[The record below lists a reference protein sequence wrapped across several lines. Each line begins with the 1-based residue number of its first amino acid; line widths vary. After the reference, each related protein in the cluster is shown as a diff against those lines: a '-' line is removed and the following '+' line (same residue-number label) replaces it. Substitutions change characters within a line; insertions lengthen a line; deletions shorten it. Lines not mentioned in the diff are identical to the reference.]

1 MVDETNHAAINFGG
15 DMAKQ
20 VTLAGGRAFQTLSAA
35 KAHFDALREATSPGA
50 TVAEPDRSDILDI
63 YQRYC
68 TATNWH
74 AVDAVDVTTKL
85 DNRQRDH
92 GRYATTK
99 AFAVV
104 SASGATEI
112 FSIDKALAA
121 IAE

>member
-1 MVDETNHAAINFGG
+1 
-15 DMAKQ
+15 MAKQ
-20 VTLAGGRAFQTLSAA
+20 VTLAGGRTFATLSAA
-35 KAHFDALREATSPGA
+35 KAHFDAMREATSPGA
-50 TVAEPDRSDILDI
+50 KLTEPDRSDILDI

-68 TATNWH
+68 AATNWQ

-85 DNRQRDH
+85 DNRQRPH
-92 GRYATTK
+92 GGYATTK

-104 SASGATEI
+104 TTSGATEI